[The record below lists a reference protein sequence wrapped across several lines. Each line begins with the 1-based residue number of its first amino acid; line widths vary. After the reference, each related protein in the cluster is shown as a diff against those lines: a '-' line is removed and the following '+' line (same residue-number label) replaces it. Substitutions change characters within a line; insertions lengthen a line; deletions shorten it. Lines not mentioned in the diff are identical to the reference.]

1 MNIVSFNQIIELNHL
16 LQKKELQCKVHIRDA
31 CGAQSFYIEK
41 LGDNDRTEINEDTN
55 EDIDEDIYNTID
67 AYFQS
72 SKMIVVYRNDKH
84 NFTIQ

>member
-31 CGAQSFYIEK
+31 CGAQSFYIEQ
-41 LGDNDRTEINEDTN
+41 LVDNDRIGINNDINEDIN
-55 EDIDEDIYNTID
+55 KDIYNTID
-67 AYFQS
+67 EYFQS
-72 SKMIVVYRNDKH
+72 NKMIVVYRNDKH

>member
-41 LGDNDRTEINEDTN
+41 LGDNDRTEINEDIN
-55 EDIDEDIYNTID
+55 ENIYNTID
-67 AYFQS
+67 EYFQS
-72 SKMIVVYRNDKH
+72 NKMIVVYRNDKH